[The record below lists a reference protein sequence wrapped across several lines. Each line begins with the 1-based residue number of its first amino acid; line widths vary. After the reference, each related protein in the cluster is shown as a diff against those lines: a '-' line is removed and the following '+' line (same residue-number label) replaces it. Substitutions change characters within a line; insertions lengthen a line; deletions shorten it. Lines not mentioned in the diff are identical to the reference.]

1 MPVSGQEKKQ
11 EKKGGPTVS
20 FKKEKKSVEEK
31 KPTPQNIC
39 AIMKKFYFT
48 AALSFIIL
56 LCLEDAQGQYLSRS
70 LYISHAVNYLSLLK
84 YIVSIHEALHRQ
96 NFCLR
101 LLRLENRLFAV
112 IH

>member
-1 MPVSGQEKKQ
+1 M
-11 EKKGGPTVS
+11 S
-20 FKKEKKSVEEK
+20 FKKEKKRVEEK

-84 YIVSIHEALHRQ
+84 YIFSINEALHRQ